1 MPLIC
6 PIILS
11 HVFIDEVNDEK
22 DYFYPFIYLIIATLG
37 HAARAVCSS
46 CKSIN
51 TRRLHIY
58 LILKL

>member
-22 DYFYPFIYLIIATLG
+22 DYFYPFICLIVATLG

-46 CKSIN
+46 CKN
-51 TRRLHIY
+51 Q
-58 LILKL
+58 